1 MLIDAAHTEETRVAI
16 VDGEKL
22 DKYDF
27 EVLSK
32 AQVKG
37 NIYLAK
43 IIRVEPSLQAAFV
56 DYGGDRHGFL
66 SFSEIHHDYFQIPV
80 GDREELEK
88 HIENAIAAKVAE
100 NGDDIEEIDPK
111 EISKL
116 RYQFHKR
123 YKIQEVIKK
132 RQIML
137 VQVTKEERGN
147 KGAALTTYISLAGR
161 YCVLMPNTNKGNGVS
176 RKITNHNDRVKL
188 KEVVSSLHVE
198 NGSVVIR
205 TAGVGHTKMEMKKDF
220 DYLTKLWNEI
230 RETTLQSTAPCIIHE
245 EANLIKRAIRDLYTR
260 EIESIIVEGDEGY
273 KAAKKFI
280 KKLIPSHSKKV
291 KLYEDPK
298 LPLFN
303 KYKIND
309 QINQI
314 YSTRVDLPS
323 GGYLIINT
331 TEALISIDVNSGKAT
346 RERNIEETAVKTNL
360 EAAAEVAR
368 QCRLRDLAGLVVVD
382 FIDMDEKRDNL
393 LIERALKEALHDDKA
408 KIQVGSISSF
418 GLLEFSR
425 QRLRSSI
432 ADANM
437 IPCPHCSGTGVIW
450 SNEAIAL
457 QILRRIEESCAAF
470 ELTEITVTLA
480 TDLALY
486 LLNNKRSFISNIEER
501 LGCNVMFK
509 TDSTL
514 AFSDFKLEPEL
525 KEEKLEENK
534 KDSDS
539 NSKRRKAKRTIIGKK
554 QRNIPIDDEDTEVEN
569 IEDTEIIESND
580 FEEVSDKASQ
590 ETSQNPAS
598 KTSNV
603 YGTRKKRNFLPKE
616 TEEKTNSPEASSEDE
631 MPVVLDIETKTK
643 KANKKKNAK
652 KKVEAESVLDT
663 NDEPKEA
670 LPALSEDKET
680 AKKFTKKRKKPK
692 NDDAQ
697 ANDYKSIKVD
707 FSPSLNIKDKRDA
720 LSKFAESYVVYEFYG
735 KDADPQAMALNNEER
750 KGGWWQKFLKKNAS
764 DE

>member
-1 MLIDAAHTEETRVAI
+1 MSKYMLIDAAHTEETRVAI

-80 GDREELEK
+80 GDREELER

-176 RKITNHNDRVKL
+176 RKITNHKDRVKL
-188 KEVVSSLHVE
+188 KEILSSLHVD

-205 TAGVGHTKMEMKKDF
+205 TAGVGHTKMEIKKDF

-245 EANLIKRAIRDLYTR
+245 EANLIKRSIRDLYTR
-260 EIESIIVEGDEGY
+260 EIESIIVEGEEGH
-273 KAAKKFI
+273 KTAKKFI

-331 TEALISIDVNSGKAT
+331 TEALISIDVNSGRAT

-360 EAAAEVAR
+360 EATAEVAR

-470 ELTEITVTLA
+470 KLTEITVTLA

-486 LLNNKRSFISNIEER
+486 LLNNKRNFISNIEER
-501 LGCNVMFK
+501 LECNVMFK

-525 KEEKLEENK
+525 KEEGLEENRAENDFSLDSGDLRKHKTKRSFPNKRIK
-534 KDSDS
+534 KF
-539 NSKRRKAKRTIIGKK
+539 
-554 QRNIPIDDEDTEVEN
+554 PID
-569 IEDTEIIESND
+569 
-580 FEEVSDKASQ
+580 EVSDENFEGAEVIGMDNLKAVP
-590 ETSQNPAS
+590 NKIP
-598 KTSNV
+598 NV
-603 YGTRKKRNFLPKE
+603 YGARKKRNSHTKGVDEKIGNSVVLNE
-616 TEEKTNSPEASSEDE
+616 SEE
-631 MPVVLDIETKTK
+631 PVVLEIGNAKLKKGNKRKNTK
-643 KANKKKNAK
+643 KK
-652 KKVEAESVLDT
+652 AESDAILDAT
-663 NDEPKEA
+663 KEKKEVSLLPSANDVSQEGQKNE
-670 LPALSEDKET
+670 KRR
-680 AKKFTKKRKKPK
+680 RKKPK
-692 NDDAQ
+692 NEQSQ

-735 KDADPQAMALNNEER
+735 KDAADPQAMPLSNEEK